1 MGIHPRFCIR
11 RVDSPLLDF
20 YSFKF
25 AAIMMRDLFVL
36 CLVPLAVLS
45 TPMPYKDDGYDKGYE
60 KDSYGDDHGDS
71 YTKDDGYGKKLVC
84 KPIYDT
90 VYKEYCESYYDRIC
104 RTTHKEKCTDVPYQ
118 HCDAVLTNQQ
128 KRKCFEVEEVVCKL
142 REDVKYQTVQV
153 GFTVQKCNKVQER
166 VCDTVYDVTST
177 TKEKNICINVH
188 NPYCKH
194 EEKTIIDRTCRTST
208 KFDCPT
214 EYGYGKDSYGKGEDY
229 GEDYGKD
236 YKKPECHKSSSTS
249 CYDTPRTVI
258 VPKCSTTTDKVCE
271 TVHQRY
277 PDVSERQH
285 CHNEDKKVC
294 QLEERTQPKQV
305 KKYVYTKQ
313 CRKVPRKVCEN
324 ADNKSLVPSCVPSVR
339 KECTYHPA
347 ESCDEVPKKHCYKVG
362 KQVKK
367 EKCEEYKEE
376 YPAPAPEY

>member
-1 MGIHPRFCIR
+1 MG
-11 RVDSPLLDF
+11 
-20 YSFKF
+20 
-25 AAIMMRDLFVL
+25 FVL

-45 TPMPYKDDGYDKGYE
+45 TPMPY
-60 KDSYGDDHGDS
+60 
-71 YTKDDGYGKKLVC
+71 KDDGYGKKLVC

-166 VCDTVYDVTST
+166 VCDTVYDVTSS

-236 YKKPECHKSSSTS
+236 YKK
-249 CYDTPRTVI
+249 
-258 VPKCSTTTDKVCE
+258 
-271 TVHQRY
+271 
-277 PDVSERQH
+277 
-285 CHNEDKKVC
+285 
-294 QLEERTQPKQV
+294 
-305 KKYVYTKQ
+305 
-313 CRKVPRKVCEN
+313 
-324 ADNKSLVPSCVPSVR
+324 
-339 KECTYHPA
+339 
-347 ESCDEVPKKHCYKVG
+347 HCYKVG

>member
-1 MGIHPRFCIR
+1 MGILPRFCFR
-11 RVDSPLLDF
+11 RVESSLLVSNF
-20 YSFKF
+20 SNF
-25 AAIMMRDLFVL
+25 AVIMMRDLFVL

-60 KDSYGDDHGDS
+60 KDSYGDDGDS

-84 KPIYDT
+84 KPVYDT

-294 QLEERTQPKQV
+294 QLEERTQSKQV

-362 KQVKK
+362 KQIKK
-367 EKCEEYKEE
+367 EKCEEYKAD
-376 YPAPAPEY
+376 YPAPAPGY

>member
-1 MGIHPRFCIR
+1 MGILPRSCFR
-11 RVDSPLLDF
+11 RVDSPLLTF
-20 YSFKF
+20 IFSNF

-60 KDSYGDDHGDS
+60 KDSYGDDGDS

-104 RTTHKEKCTDVPYQ
+104 RTTHKEKCTDVSYQ

-128 KRKCFEVEEVVCKL
+128 KR
-142 REDVKYQTVQV
+142 
-153 GFTVQKCNKVQER
+153 NKVQER
-166 VCDTVYDVTST
+166 VCDTVYDVTSS

-258 VPKCSTTTDKVCE
+258 VPKCSTTTDKV
-271 TVHQRY
+271 
-277 PDVSERQH
+277 
-285 CHNEDKKVC
+285 
-294 QLEERTQPKQV
+294 
-305 KKYVYTKQ
+305 
-313 CRKVPRKVCEN
+313 
-324 ADNKSLVPSCVPSVR
+324 
-339 KECTYHPA
+339 
-347 ESCDEVPKKHCYKVG
+347 
-362 KQVKK
+362 
-367 EKCEEYKEE
+367 
-376 YPAPAPEY
+376 

>member
-1 MGIHPRFCIR
+1 MGIHPRFCCR
-11 RVDSPLLDF
+11 WVDSSLLVSNF
-20 YSFKF
+20 SNI
-25 AAIMMRDLFVL
+25 AVIMMRDLFVL

-45 TPMPYKDDGYDKGYE
+45 TPMPYKDDGYDKEYKG
-60 KDSYGDDHGDS
+60 DSYDGDS

-90 VYKEYCESYYDRIC
+90 
-104 RTTHKEKCTDVPYQ
+104 
-118 HCDAVLTNQQ
+118 
-128 KRKCFEVEEVVCKL
+128 VCKL

-166 VCDTVYDVTST
+166 VCDTVYDVSST
-177 TKEKNICINVH
+177 TKEKSVCINVH

-194 EEKTIIDRTCRTST
+194 EEKTIVDRTCRTST

-313 CRKVPRKVCEN
+313 CR
-324 ADNKSLVPSCVPSVR
+324 
-339 KECTYHPA
+339 
-347 ESCDEVPKKHCYKVG
+347 
-362 KQVKK
+362 
-367 EKCEEYKEE
+367 
-376 YPAPAPEY
+376 

>member
-1 MGIHPRFCIR
+1 MGS
-11 RVDSPLLDF
+11 VS
-20 YSFKF
+20 
-25 AAIMMRDLFVL
+25 
-36 CLVPLAVLS
+36 
-45 TPMPYKDDGYDKGYE
+45 
-60 KDSYGDDHGDS
+60 
-71 YTKDDGYGKKLVC
+71 
-84 KPIYDT
+84 
-90 VYKEYCESYYDRIC
+90 
-104 RTTHKEKCTDVPYQ
+104 
-118 HCDAVLTNQQ
+118 
-128 KRKCFEVEEVVCKL
+128 
-142 REDVKYQTVQV
+142 
-153 GFTVQKCNKVQER
+153 
-166 VCDTVYDVTST
+166 TST
-177 TKEKNICINVH
+177 TRTASTRRRPSLTGPAGPLPSSIAPLSTATARTLTVRERTT
-188 NPYCKH
+188 
-194 EEKTIIDRTCRTST
+194 EKT
-208 KFDCPT
+208 T
-214 EYGYGKDSYGKGEDY
+214 E
-229 GEDYGKD
+229 
-236 YKKPECHKSSSTS
+236 
-249 CYDTPRTVI
+249 
-258 VPKCSTTTDKVCE
+258 KVCE

>member
-1 MGIHPRFCIR
+1 MGILPRFCFR
-11 RVDSPLLDF
+11 RVDSLLLVS
-20 YSFKF
+20 YSSNF
-25 AAIMMRDLFVL
+25 AVIMMRDLFVL

-45 TPMPYKDDGYDKGYE
+45 TPMPYKDDGYDKEYKG
-60 KDSYGDDHGDS
+60 DSYDGDS

-118 HCDAVLTNQQ
+118 HCVAVLTNQQ
-128 KRKCFEVEEVVCKL
+128 KR
-142 REDVKYQTVQV
+142 
-153 GFTVQKCNKVQER
+153 NKVQER
-166 VCDTVYDVTST
+166 VCDTVYDVTSS

-313 CRKVPRKVCEN
+313 CRKVPRRVCEN
-324 ADNKSLVPSCVPSVR
+324 ADNKSLVPSCVSSMR

-367 EKCEEYKEE
+367 EKCEEYKED

>member
-1 MGIHPRFCIR
+1 MGILPRFCFR
-11 RVDSPLLDF
+11 RVESSLLVSNF
-20 YSFKF
+20 SNF
-25 AAIMMRDLFVL
+25 AVIMMRDLFVL

-60 KDSYGDDHGDS
+60 KDSYGDDGDS

-84 KPIYDT
+84 KPVYDT

-166 VCDTVYDVTST
+166 VCDTVFDISST
-177 TKEKNICINVH
+177 TKEKSVCINVH

>member
-1 MGIHPRFCIR
+1 MGIHPRFCCR
-11 RVDSPLLDF
+11 WVDSSLLVSNF
-20 YSFKF
+20 SNF
-25 AAIMMRDLFVL
+25 AVIMMRDLFVL

-60 KDSYGDDHGDS
+60 KDSYGDDGDS

-84 KPIYDT
+84 KPVYDT

-214 EYGYGKDSYGKGEDY
+214 EYGYGKD
-229 GEDYGKD
+229 YGKD

-271 TVHQRY
+271 TVHQRN

>member
-1 MGIHPRFCIR
+1 MGILPRFCFR
-11 RVDSPLLDF
+11 RVDSLLPVSY
-20 YSFKF
+20 YSNSVV
-25 AAIMMRDLFVL
+25 IMMRDLFVL

-45 TPMPYKDDGYDKGYE
+45 TPMPYKDDGYDK
-60 KDSYGDDHGDS
+60 DTYGGDGDS

-84 KPIYDT
+84 KPVYDT
-90 VYKEYCESYYDRIC
+90 IYKEYCENYYDRIC
-104 RTTHKEKCTDVPYQ
+104 RTTHKEKCTDVPDQY
-118 HCDAVLTNQQ
+118 CNAVLTNEQ

-166 VCDTVYDVTST
+166 VCDTVYDVSST
-177 TKEKNICINVH
+177 TKEKSVCINVH

-214 EYGYGKDSYGKGEDY
+214 EYGYGKDSYGKDSY

-258 VPKCSTTTDKVCE
+258 VPKCSTTSEKVCE
-271 TVHQRY
+271 TVPQRY

-313 CRKVPRKVCEN
+313 CRKAPRKVCEN

-339 KECTYHPA
+339 KECTYHPV

-367 EKCEEYKEE
+367 EKCEEYKED

>member
-1 MGIHPRFCIR
+1 MRTLPRFCFR
-11 RVDSPLLDF
+11 RVDSPLLASYF
-20 YSFKF
+20 SNF
-25 AAIMMRDLFVL
+25 AVIMMRDLFVL

-45 TPMPYKDDGYDKGYE
+45 TPMPYKDDGYDKEYKG
-60 KDSYGDDHGDS
+60 DSYDGDS

-166 VCDTVYDVTST
+166 VCDTVYDVTSS

-208 KFDCPT
+208 KFIAP
-214 EYGYGKDSYGKGEDY
+214 
-229 GEDYGKD
+229 
-236 YKKPECHKSSSTS
+236 PSTV
-249 CYDTPRTVI
+249 TVRTLTARAR
-258 VPKCSTTTDKVCE
+258 TT
-271 TVHQRY
+271 
-277 PDVSERQH
+277 
-285 CHNEDKKVC
+285 
-294 QLEERTQPKQV
+294 ERT
-305 KKYVYTKQ
+305 TA
-313 CRKVPRKVCEN
+313 RTTRSLN
-324 ADNKSLVPSCVPSVR
+324 ATSLPP
-339 KECTYHPA
+339 P
-347 ESCDEVPKKHCYKVG
+347 
-362 KQVKK
+362 
-367 EKCEEYKEE
+367 
-376 YPAPAPEY
+376 

>member
-1 MGIHPRFCIR
+1 MG
-11 RVDSPLLDF
+11 
-20 YSFKF
+20 
-25 AAIMMRDLFVL
+25 IMMRDLFVL

-45 TPMPYKDDGYDKGYE
+45 TPMPYKDDGYDK
-60 KDSYGDDHGDS
+60 DTYGGDGDS

-84 KPIYDT
+84 KPVYDT
-90 VYKEYCESYYDRIC
+90 IYKEYCENYYDRIC
-104 RTTHKEKCTDVPYQ
+104 RTTHKEKCTDVPDQ
-118 HCDAVLTNQQ
+118 HCNTWVTNQQ

-166 VCDTVYDVTST
+166 VCDTVFDVSST
-177 TKEKNICINVH
+177 IKEKSVCINVH

-214 EYGYGKDSYGKGEDY
+214 EYGYGKDAYGKDDY
-229 GEDYGKD
+229 GDDYGKD

-258 VPKCSTTTDKVCE
+258 VPKCSTTSEKVCE
-271 TVHQRY
+271 TVPQRY

-313 CRKVPRKVCEN
+313 CRTVPRKVCET

-339 KECTYHPA
+339 KECTYHPV

-367 EKCEEYKEE
+367 EKCEEYKED

>member
-1 MGIHPRFCIR
+1 MGIRPGSRFR
-11 RVDSPLLDF
+11 RVESLPLVLN
-20 YSFKF
+20 SSNI
-25 AAIMMRDLFVL
+25 AANMMRDLFVL
-36 CLVPLAVLS
+36 CFVPLAVLS
-45 TPMPYKDDGYDKGYE
+45 TPMPYKDDGYDKGHD
-60 KDSYGDDHGDS
+60 KNTYGGDGDS

-84 KPIYDT
+84 KPVYDT
-90 VYKEYCESYYDRIC
+90 VYKEFCENYYDRIC
-104 RTTHKEKCTDVPYQ
+104 RTTHKEKCTDVPDQ
-118 HCDAVLTNQQ
+118 HCNAVLTNQQ

-166 VCDTVYDVTST
+166 VCDTVFDISST
-177 TKEKNICINVH
+177 TKEKSVCINVH

-214 EYGYGKDSYGKGEDY
+214 DYGYGKDSYGKDS
-229 GEDYGKD
+229 YGKD
-236 YKKPECHKSSSTS
+236 YDKDYKQPECHKSASAS

-258 VPKCSTTTDKVCE
+258 VPKCSTTSEKVCE
-271 TVHQRY
+271 TVPQRY

-339 KECTYHPA
+339 KECTYHPM
-347 ESCDEVPKKHCYKVG
+347 ESCDEIPKKHCYKVG
-362 KQVKK
+362 KQIKK
-367 EKCEEYKEE
+367 EKCEEYKED